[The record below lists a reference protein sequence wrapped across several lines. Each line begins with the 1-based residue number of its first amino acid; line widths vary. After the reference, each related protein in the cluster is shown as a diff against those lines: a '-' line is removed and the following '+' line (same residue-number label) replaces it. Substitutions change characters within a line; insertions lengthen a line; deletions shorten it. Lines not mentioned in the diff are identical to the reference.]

1 MDEWNTDTNNYNF
14 ISLSQA
20 IKKVSDIYNDTDTE
34 TSDLY
39 NSNAIVNYEI

>member
-1 MDEWNTDTNNYNF
+1 MEEYNDTNYNF
-14 ISLSQA
+14 ISVSQV
-20 IKKVSDIYNDTDTE
+20 IKRVSDIYNDTN

>member
-1 MDEWNTDTNNYNF
+1 MEEYNDTNYNF
-14 ISLSQA
+14 ISVSQV
-20 IKKVSDIYNDTDTE
+20 IKRVSDIYNDTNTD

>member
-1 MDEWNTDTNNYNF
+1 MEEYNDTNYNF

-20 IKKVSDIYNDTDTE
+20 IKKVSDIYNDTN